1 MEAYFI
7 FDKNTKE
14 LVGNSLGYK
23 TLEQAVND
31 IYEMFCGKYRY
42 FLTTPSDIENSNLL
56 YYNKINEGP
65 IKYKFNESK
74 WVKLVGEPFVK
85 ENFDILKRNFK
96 IEFI

>member
-31 IYEMFCGKYRY
+31 IYEMFCDN
-42 FLTTPSDIENSNLL
+42 FNNS
-56 YYNKINEGP
+56 
-65 IKYKFNESK
+65 F
-74 WVKLVGEPFVK
+74 
-85 ENFDILKRNFK
+85 
-96 IEFI
+96 